1 VTACNFQ
8 LIFIVLSVAQ
18 FKRQFMKS
26 TGVALFTIILAGV
39 LIFGSSCSRKS
50 GCPAGAV
57 GAEKLLSGDKV
68 PKQKKFRS

>member
-1 VTACNFQ
+1 
-8 LIFIVLSVAQ
+8 
-18 FKRQFMKS
+18 MKS
-26 TGVALFTIILAGV
+26 AGIALFAFVFVGV
-39 LIFGSSCSRKS
+39 MIFGSSCSRKS